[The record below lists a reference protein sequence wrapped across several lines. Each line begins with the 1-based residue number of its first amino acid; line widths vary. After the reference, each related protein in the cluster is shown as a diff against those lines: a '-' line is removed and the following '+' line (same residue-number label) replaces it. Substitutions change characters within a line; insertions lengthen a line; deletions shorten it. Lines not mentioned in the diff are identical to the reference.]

1 LVSDRAFAQFSTTKE
16 TEMFKRLML
25 SATVIGTLAVPA
37 LAQVKVG
44 VITGA
49 TGPGASLGIPYK
61 NTFTVLPKTLGGQ
74 AVQYIILDDATDPT
88 NAVKLAR
95 KLVTEDKVDL
105 LIGSS
110 SVPAATAITDVAAE
124 LKTPQIALSPV
135 GAAAAKNPWVYS
147 IPQPA
152 SLMMGAVAENMKT
165 RGIKRVAYIGF
176 SDSWGDLVLNGLKAN
191 AEAAGVTVVA
201 EERYARLDT
210 SVAGQI
216 LKVIASNP
224 DAVVVGGSGTPGAL
238 PQMTLAERGFKG
250 PVYHN
255 HGIINRDFLRVG
267 GKSLEGA
274 MAPTG
279 PVMVAEQLPDSNP
292 VKKVALEYT
301 KLYEAS
307 FGAGSR
313 NAFSAYSYDAYLL
326 ADKAV
331 PVAMKNAKPGTPEF
345 RQALRDALEQVKE
358 VVGTHGVYSMSATDH
373 AGVDSRARVLV
384 RIENGDWKLV
394 K

>member
-1 LVSDRAFAQFSTTKE
+1 
-16 TEMFKRLML
+16 MFKRLLVSTAILGAFSM
-25 SATVIGTLAVPA
+25 PA

-74 AVQYIILDDATDPT
+74 PVQYIILDDATDPT

-95 KLVTEDKVDL
+95 KLVVEYKVDL

-152 SLMMGAVAENMKT
+152 TLMMGAVTDDMKAK
-165 RGIKRVAYIGF
+165 GVKRVAYIGF
-176 SDSWGDLVLNGLKAN
+176 ADSWGDLVLGGVKAHA
-191 AEAAGVTVVA
+191 AEAGIAVVA
-201 EERYARLDT
+201 DERFARLDT
-210 SVAGQI
+210 SVAGQV
-216 LKVIASNP
+216 LKVLSSNP

-238 PQMTLAERGFKG
+238 PHMTLVERGFKG
-250 PVYHN
+250 PIYHN
-255 HGIINRDFLRVG
+255 PGIINKDFLRVG
-267 GKSLEGA
+267 GKNLEGA
-274 MAPTG
+274 LAPTG
-279 PVMVAEQLPDSNP
+279 PVIVAEQLPDSNP
-292 VKKVALEYT
+292 TKKVSLDFT
-301 KLYEAS
+301 KLYEGA
-307 FGAGSR
+307 FGPGSR

-331 PVAMKNAKPGTPEF
+331 HEAMKKAKPGTPEF
-345 RQALRDALEQVKE
+345 RQALRDALEASKE
-358 VVGTHGVYSMSATDH
+358 VVGTHGVYNMSASDH

-384 RIENGDWKLV
+384 RVENGDWKLV
-394 K
+394 KKQGD

>member
-1 LVSDRAFAQFSTTKE
+1 
-16 TEMFKRLML
+16 MFKRLL
-25 SATVIGTLAVPA
+25 LGTAILATFALPAV
-37 LAQVKVG
+37 AQVKVG

-74 AVQYIILDDATDPT
+74 PVQYIILDDATDPT

-95 KLVTEDKVDL
+95 KLVVEDKVDL

-152 SLMMGAVAENMKT
+152 SLMMGAVAEDMKA
-165 RGIKRVAYIGF
+165 RKVKRVAYIGF
-176 SDSWGDLVLNGLKAN
+176 NDSWGDLVLSGLKAN
-191 AEAAGVTVVA
+191 AEAAGITIVA
-201 EERYARLDT
+201 DERYARLDT
-210 SVAGQI
+210 SVAGQV
-216 LKVIASNP
+216 LKVVASNP
-224 DAVVVGGSGTPGAL
+224 DAVVIGGSGTPGAL
-238 PQMTLAERGFKG
+238 PQMTLVERGYKG

-255 HGIINRDFLRVG
+255 HGIINKDFLRVG
-267 GKSLEGA
+267 GKALEGA

-292 VKKVALEYT
+292 VKKTSLEFT
-301 KLYEAS
+301 KLYEGA
-307 FGAGSR
+307 FGAGTR

-331 PVAMKNAKPGTPEF
+331 AEAMKKAKPGTPEF
-345 RQALRDALEQVKE
+345 RQAVRDALEGSKE
-358 VVGTHGVYSMSATDH
+358 VVGTHGVYNMTATDH
-373 AGVDSRARVLV
+373 AGVDTRARVLV
-384 RIENGDWKLV
+384 RVENGDWKLV
-394 K
+394 KKQGD